1 MFKKFPLIFLCVLL
15 FYTRFVGL
23 DWGLPYPMHP
33 DERNM
38 AVAVQQLTCKGLG
51 PIAYLQPLTECLNP
65 HFFAYGQF
73 PIYLAYF
80 GILIFHFLQGI
91 KAPPGFIEATMA
103 LRTISALASVA
114 NAFVLFRII
123 EFSILDFQF
132 SNKSHSKN
140 SKNKKLNEN
149 WLLKI
154 GSFLVL
160 IFSPYFIQFSHF
172 GTTESLLMLFYSF
185 IIYECIKLIQNK
197 NLNTNYYLLATIS
210 GIAIAT
216 KVSSVLFLAVPVVFI
231 GIKTGLRSLTV
242 LFTLS
247 RFILLTMLVSIIFSP
262 HNIISLEEFA
272 GSMNYESAVAIGSY
286 VAFYTKQFVNA
297 PPLIFQLT
305 KIFPFVLGWPQ
316 FILSVLGLLVLS
328 WRDKRIN
335 VLRFAFIV
343 FFLPNAF
350 VFAKWTRFMTPIFPI
365 LSLFTILTLCKLLK
379 VFQNK
384 FSIINDQFS
393 IIYRKLKIERWRCI
407 ENWKLKIDH
416 SIVFILITIV
426 ILPGIAYLSIYQTP
440 DVRFRASK
448 WIYKYISPGSK
459 ILSETANVI
468 DIPIPPPNYPTAN
481 C

>member
-1 MFKKFPLIFLCVLL
+1 
-15 FYTRFVGL
+15 
-23 DWGLPYPMHP
+23 
-33 DERNM
+33 
-38 AVAVQQLTCKGLG
+38 
-51 PIAYLQPLTECLNP
+51 
-65 HFFAYGQF
+65 
-73 PIYLAYF
+73 
-80 GILIFHFLQGI
+80 
-91 KAPPGFIEATMA
+91 
-103 LRTISALASVA
+103 
-114 NAFVLFRII
+114 
-123 EFSILDFQF
+123 
-132 SNKSHSKN
+132 
-140 SKNKKLNEN
+140 
-149 WLLKI
+149 
-154 GSFLVL
+154 
-160 IFSPYFIQFSHF
+160 
-172 GTTESLLMLFYSF
+172 
-185 IIYECIKLIQNK
+185 
-197 NLNTNYYLLATIS
+197 
-210 GIAIAT
+210 
-216 KVSSVLFLAVPVVFI
+216 
-231 GIKTGLRSLTV
+231 
-242 LFTLS
+242 
-247 RFILLTMLVSIIFSP
+247 
-262 HNIISLEEFA
+262 
-272 GSMNYESAVAIGSY
+272 MNYESAVAIGSY

-468 DIPIPPPNYPTAN
+468 DIPIPPPNYHPPIANYQIVSFDFYNLDQNPTLPPQLNQFVKTADYIFIPSRRIFAN
-481 C
+481 HPKLQYPLLNKYYQDLYSGGLGYEKVAEFTSYPKISLFGKTILELPDEGAEETWSVFDHPVIRIYKKVSNSKLQITNDKQITNNKIQNPQLDFSNYQTTNYQLQTTNYHLLIADTPQKWEKGLMYVQNREDIGGYDGMIFMFPDSKKRSFWNKNTFIDLDIYWMNDDKIAGTTMLPSIEKSKDTIITTSSSEVNAVIEIIQ